1 MKRGLFKKGQS
12 YSDLPISRPTNAID
26 RAILQRSGEDEK
38 SSSNGS
44 NATAEANAMLKLKQ
58 SVAFSTSA
66 TGTTTSSSKEKIS
79 LEGLMMS
86 PRGVPPSGA
95 SSSFEDLARFVDD
108 GDAKKLKK
116 KEKGGSSYK
125 REKKEKKESG
135 SGGSKK
141 ESKKKSK
148 EKDGL
153 MNSGGKK
160 NEGSGSKQPAVGKYV
175 PPPPSAPPEWAK
187 QLPTPMEQ
195 NRFVLDLSP
204 DDKHQ
209 LKSGLKDL
217 EAKKKGKAGMTKA
230 HSSTNMKQHY
240 TMPSIVIAAGTS
252 NKPALSPRRRPADDI
267 RISAPRNFRNL
278 KVGGLFGV
286 PLEVAMRGYP
296 EWQVPPF
303 LELLCLHIEH
313 LFLSL
318 EGIFRMAGNVDETKL
333 FRDMVNNGEQVD
345 LFKTSNGYVV
355 CDLLKIFVREYPESI
370 IPSSLFASFV
380 ELARKSSSTAQEE
393 LQVLFKEVPQ
403 YNKFTLKRILMCLS
417 KVVEESAE
425 NKMDA
430 PNLATIF
437 GPSFFRP
444 PPSAMTSDRAAIEKQ
459 VADTK
464 YVNELTITLIKH
476 HDTILKEVEYRP
488 YYKYYAKVTKAY
500 KPRTNEDLELVEGD
514 MIVITGTA
522 KGTLFMGESR
532 EAAGFFP
539 MANVSLLNG
548 KSAASIDD
556 EEVKMRQRTIVAR
569 NKQEKEEEESEGE
582 NKSESEKEKEKE
594 KEGGDKPKQ
603 VRIDLQA
610 RMEVFNRDES
620 PTPASPRRPVQVD
633 SPTYLARARETFKSL
648 DQQEAS
654 APSSPGKDP
663 KPT

>member
-66 TGTTTSSSKEKIS
+66 TGTTTSSSKDKIS

-345 LFKTSNGYVV
+345 LFKTSNGYV
-355 CDLLKIFVREYPESI
+355 
-370 IPSSLFASFV
+370 
-380 ELARKSSSTAQEE
+380 EE

-594 KEGGDKPKQ
+594 KEGADKPKQ

-633 SPTYLARARETFKSL
+633 SPSYLARARETFKSL